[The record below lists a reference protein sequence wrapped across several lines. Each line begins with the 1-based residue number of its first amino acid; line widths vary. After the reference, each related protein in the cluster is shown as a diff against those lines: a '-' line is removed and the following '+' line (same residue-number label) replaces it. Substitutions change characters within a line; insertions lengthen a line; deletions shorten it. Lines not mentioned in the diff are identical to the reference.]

1 MRVELEQ
8 EKKVQEFYLAKVQK
22 SKLIKGIVR
31 KKERKERMLKQKTI
45 RSAKQLAMLNEE
57 EG

>member
-8 EKKVQEFYLAKVQK
+8 EKKVQEFYHAKVQK

>member
-1 MRVELEQ
+1 MELEQ
-8 EKKVQEFYLAKVQK
+8 EKKVQEFYHAKVQK

>member
-1 MRVELEQ
+1 MELEQ